1 MSDLEMKYVAA
12 SEWARRFRKE
22 ETGSATVEAVLWLP
36 LFVVVFVMIADV
48 SFVFHRQSQMMRIVQ
63 DANRA
68 FSVGR
73 LSSEAE
79 TENFVTDALAGLSE
93 SAVAVTTL
101 NAGVISTSVQVPVT
115 DMVAV
120 GFFNFL
126 SGYNVEVSSEH
137 YLEY

>member
-1 MSDLEMKYVAA
+1 MSDLEMKYAVASA
-12 SEWARRFRKE
+12 WARRFRKE

-73 LSSEAE
+73 LSSEEE

>member
-1 MSDLEMKYVAA
+1 MKQIAA
-12 SEWARRFRKE
+12 YQWVRRFRKE
-22 ETGSATVEAVLWLP
+22 ESGSATVEAVLWLP

-73 LSSEAE
+73 LSSEDE
-79 TENFVTDALAGLSE
+79 TETFVTDALAGLSG

-101 NAGVISTSVQVPVT
+101 DAGVISTRVQVPVT
-115 DMVAV
+115 DLVAV

-126 SGYNVEVSSEH
+126 SGYNIEVSSEH